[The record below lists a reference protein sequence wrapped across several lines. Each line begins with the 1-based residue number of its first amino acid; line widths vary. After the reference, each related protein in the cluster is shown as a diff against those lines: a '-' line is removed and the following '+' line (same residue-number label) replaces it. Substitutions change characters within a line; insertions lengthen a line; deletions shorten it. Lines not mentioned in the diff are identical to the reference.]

1 MKQIVLLL
9 SLVLMLVLPASAKQR
24 RQLWPDGTPMAAWFS
39 DTAKVDVGKLGRR
52 YVITDYGVK
61 ADSMLV
67 QTEAIQAVIDRAAA
81 DGGGVVMVPRGTF
94 RSGVSA
100 SASSRWDSSRARL
113 WRCCSTHRCKIP

>member
-1 MKQIVLLL
+1 
-9 SLVLMLVLPASAKQR
+9 MLVLPASAKQR

-81 DGGGVVMVPRGTF
+81 DGGGVVVVPRGTF
-94 RSGVSA
+94 RSGA
-100 SASSRWDSSRARL
+100 LFFRR
-113 WRCCSTHRCKIP
+113 